1 MTLKVKSKHDVD
13 EPLDAFEEVEEVI
26 EEIDD
31 GEADQTTARHDN
43 DVQIISEKVV
53 SRIES
58 YFLYASTTIFQYGIR
73 VYWYLM
79 SLMESLQESINE
91 PEKVPIGIGKEKD
104 VEEKGEKEKN
114 LEKYMEYVPDKREQ
128 EVRLL
133 NMLKDQEK
141 EEEVVMK
148 IWII

>member
-1 MTLKVKSKHDVD
+1 
-13 EPLDAFEEVEEVI
+13 
-26 EEIDD
+26 
-31 GEADQTTARHDN
+31 
-43 DVQIISEKVV
+43 
-53 SRIES
+53 
-58 YFLYASTTIFQYGIR
+58 
-73 VYWYLM
+73 M

-104 VEEKGEKEKN
+104 VEEKGEKEKS

>member
-1 MTLKVKSKHDVD
+1 
-13 EPLDAFEEVEEVI
+13 
-26 EEIDD
+26 
-31 GEADQTTARHDN
+31 
-43 DVQIISEKVV
+43 
-53 SRIES
+53 
-58 YFLYASTTIFQYGIR
+58 
-73 VYWYLM
+73 M

-128 EVRLL
+128 EVRLM

-141 EEEVVMK
+141 EEEVVINILDAFK
-148 IWII
+148 LLYFKRQAYEQFHVIDLLINLFLDTK